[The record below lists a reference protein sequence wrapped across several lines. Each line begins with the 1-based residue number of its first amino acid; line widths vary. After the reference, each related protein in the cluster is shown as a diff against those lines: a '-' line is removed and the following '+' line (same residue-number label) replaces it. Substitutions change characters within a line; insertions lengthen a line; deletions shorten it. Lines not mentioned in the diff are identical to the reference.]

1 MSIALVAGVGML
13 CLSSSLMVAMIP
25 SNKDEVSEPEKKST
39 EESTEQ
45 EQEQE
50 QEPSPSPARSRGDQ
64 SWRDD
69 NPGAVIADVSTGC
82 VTPKTFDAS
91 VTYDGPSNDNY
102 YNYCH
107 EMVLSQSSKCKKE
120 LCANNNVYGAC
131 RNECDA

>member
-13 CLSSSLMVAMIP
+13 CLSSSLMVALIP
-25 SNKDEVSEPEKKST
+25 SNKVEVSEPEKKST
-39 EESTEQ
+39 EESTEP
-45 EQEQE
+45 
-50 QEPSPSPARSRGDQ
+50 EPSHSPVRGRGDQ

-91 VTYDGPSNDNY
+91 VTYDGPSKDNY

>member
-1 MSIALVAGVGML
+1 
-13 CLSSSLMVAMIP
+13 MIP

-39 EESTEQ
+39 EESTEP
-45 EQEQE
+45 EPEPE
-50 QEPSPSPARSRGDQ
+50 PEPSPSPARSRGDQ
-64 SWRDD
+64 SWRED

>member
-1 MSIALVAGVGML
+1 MSIALVAGVGVL

-50 QEPSPSPARSRGDQ
+50 PEPSPSPARSRGDQ

-107 EMVLSQSSKCKKE
+107 EMVLSQSSECKKE